1 MTGNLIGLAVLAL
14 PIVICALFI
23 PESKVPAIMWPFV
36 YLVLALMGW
45 FMWTNEKYAQGP
57 LGWLAAIAVG
67 LVLGLLFFAADVLI
81 GQQNHPELSLI
92 EGAKTVGG
100 PFGFA
105 FTVIVVPAFLFVAV
119 GGLARG
125 LYIERRK

>member
-1 MTGNLIGLAVLAL
+1 
-14 PIVICALFI
+14 
-23 PESKVPAIMWPFV
+23 VPYILWPFV

-57 LGWLAAIAVG
+57 LGWLGAIAVG
-67 LVLGLLFFAADVLI
+67 LVIGILFLGADVMI
-81 GQQNHPELSLI
+81 GKRNHPELSLL
-92 EGAKTVGG
+92 EAAKTVTG

-105 FTVIVVPAFLFVAV
+105 FTTIVVPAFLFVAI

-125 LYIERRK
+125 LYLERKK

>member
-1 MTGNLIGLAVLAL
+1 
-14 PIVICALFI
+14 
-23 PESKVPAIMWPFV
+23 MWPFV
-36 YLVLALMGW
+36 YLALALMGW

-57 LGWLAAIAVG
+57 LGWLATAALG
-67 LVLGLLFFAADVLI
+67 LILGLLFFGADVLI
-81 GQQNHPELSLI
+81 CQKNHPELSLI

-100 PFGFA
+100 PLCFA
-105 FTVIVVPAFLFVAV
+105 FTAVVPAFLFVAI